1 MKRSDSSSSNSQAS
15 SSNICSSIKNDLDN
29 SKINMSG
36 YYSHRVP
43 EINHQKNEEIFH
55 NDEEMLRLHSRSEG
69 NILQVKEIHN
79 INKEN
84 LEDQKPLLNFESR
97 ESTKK
102 EPSIKEV
109 QSPVKV
115 SFQYNLLKDYD
126 FLLIQTFF
134 YSNFLKTLKN

>member
-29 SKINMSG
+29 SKFNMSG

-43 EINHQKNEEIFH
+43 EINHKKNEQIFQS
-55 NDEEMLRLHSRSEG
+55 DEEILRLHSRSEG

-84 LEDQKPLLNFESR
+84 IEDQKPLLNFESR

-115 SFQYNLLKDYD
+115 SFQ
-126 FLLIQTFF
+126 
-134 YSNFLKTLKN
+134 